1 MVTILTYEYY
11 YSGRSPWSNSS
22 WCRCNVLTNATR
34 FANVVTCA
42 AVEIPPS
49 SSLGN
54 PSGSSSL
61 IEQAISRTIRFV
73 SFFEP
78 VAAVASTQAS
88 SVGVTIRYRTSSSAS
103 ASNCIHA
110 LRKNTIT
117 RTGRRRPTIP
127 NLHRLGR
134 QRITR
139 GPLRNSSKSIHWLIT
154 YWIWCWT
161 LCIVVCMYVC
171 MYVQLFPSKKE
182 KKLRKN
188 NNIATMPT
196 RDVLLRQFCKMS
208 LTVGIRGCTLLSLMS
223 SWLYWCGA

>member
-117 RTGRRRPTIP
+117 RTGRRSTHDSQSPPTWP
-127 NLHRLGR
+127 ATNHAWPP
-134 QRITR
+134 T
-139 GPLRNSSKSIHWLIT
+139 KLIQVHSLT
-154 YWIWCWT
+154 YNILNMMLNTMYC
-161 LCIVVCMYVC
+161 CMHVCMYVC
-171 MYVQLFPSKKE
+171 TIISQ
-182 KKLRKN
+182 
-188 NNIATMPT
+188 
-196 RDVLLRQFCKMS
+196 
-208 LTVGIRGCTLLSLMS
+208 
-223 SWLYWCGA
+223 